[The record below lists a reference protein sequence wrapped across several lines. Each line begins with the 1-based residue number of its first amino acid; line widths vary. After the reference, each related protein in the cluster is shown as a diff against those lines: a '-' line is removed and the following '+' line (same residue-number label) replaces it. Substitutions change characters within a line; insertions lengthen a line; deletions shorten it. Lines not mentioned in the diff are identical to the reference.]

1 MSPMKRGVLLVTG
14 ALIAGGAG
22 IWFGDR
28 HLEQRASA
36 LEAELRSD
44 HATRP
49 VIVARDDLPEGAR
62 LTRDTVAIRDMPV
75 TFTHDS
81 ALADTAWSRIAGRTL
96 DRDIAAGRA
105 ILPAHVED
113 TDRARLA
120 DQIAPGDRAIT
131 IPVSGG
137 AEIAGLL
144 GPGDRLD
151 LMLTHRDDGGR
162 ETVPLLA
169 DIPILA
175 TGAELGDARTT
186 RGPGRYDDLTLAVSP
201 LEAARITHALAIGD
215 IHVVLRADT
224 DNAPVDGYR
233 IDAAALT
240 DNGPEAPPDSSAPDI
255 ELIIGG
261 QP

>member
-1 MSPMKRGVLLVTG
+1 MTPVKRGLLLVTG
-14 ALIAGGAG
+14 ALLAGGAG

-36 LEAELRSD
+36 LEAQLRSD
-44 HATRP
+44 HAERS
-49 VIVARDDLPEGAR
+49 VIVARDDLPEGSE
-62 LTRDTVAIRDMPV
+62 LTRDRVATRDMPV
-75 TFTHDS
+75 RFTHES
-81 ALADTAWSRIAGRTL
+81 ALPASDWSRIAGRRL

-105 ILPAHVED
+105 ILPAHVRTTE
-113 TDRARLA
+113 RARLA
-120 DQIAPGDRAIT
+120 GRITPGDRAIT

-144 GPGDRLD
+144 TPGDRLD
-151 LMLTHRDDGGR
+151 LMLTHRNDGER

-175 TGAELGDARTT
+175 AGTQFGDAGAS

-224 DNAPVDGYR
+224 DNAPVDSYR
-233 IDAAALT
+233 IDATALT
-240 DNGPEAPPDSSAPDI
+240 EAGSDATPERAGADV

-261 QP
+261 RP